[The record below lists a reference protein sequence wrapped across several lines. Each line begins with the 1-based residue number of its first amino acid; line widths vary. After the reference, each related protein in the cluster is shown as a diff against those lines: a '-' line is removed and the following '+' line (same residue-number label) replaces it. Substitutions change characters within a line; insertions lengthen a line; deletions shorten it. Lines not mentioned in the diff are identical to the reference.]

1 MIEPIQHIPT
11 PFFRNKLQTE
21 YVWKTNS
28 SKNDNNEFQSI
39 LDEAIKKKGD

>member
-1 MIEPIQHIPT
+1 MIEPVQHIPT
-11 PFFRNKLQTE
+11 PFFQIKRQTE
-21 YVWKTNS
+21 YVRKSNG